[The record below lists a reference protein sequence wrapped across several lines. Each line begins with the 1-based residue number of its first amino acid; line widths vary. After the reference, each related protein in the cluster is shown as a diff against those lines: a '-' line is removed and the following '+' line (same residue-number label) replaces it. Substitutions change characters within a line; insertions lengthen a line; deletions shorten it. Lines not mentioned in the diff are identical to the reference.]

1 MVRFFHRFKH
11 ERENWSLKQADTGK
25 YEREELIKK
34 KYVYPDDDTHP
45 FALGSE
51 WKNL

>member
-1 MVRFFHRFKH
+1 MKTKI
-11 ERENWSLKQADTGK
+11 EAESKQTMAQAN
-25 YEREELIKK
+25 EK

-51 WKNL
+51 RKNL